1 MITKTQD
8 SAQSDLLGKLRRV
21 GGNASAEQ
29 IGAELKRLGQAP
41 VPLLPA
47 QELCEAF
54 LINVLK
60 NQGTV
65 ACAPDRSEAV
75 KCVAKYLHERF
86 HTRKIVAGNDPRLAA
101 MPWRDGGVLPRFGA
115 AEQEFSSPPTPA
127 SLSYARLGVAETGSI
142 VTFTGKSN
150 PAANNL
156 LVEDHLVLLDVADL
170 VANLD
175 DAWQRINAAIEEE
188 GRPRGINFISGP
200 SSTGDID
207 AQLVMGAHGP
217 RAWHVILMGDV
228 PDEALDNARSFI
240 EQRLNQL

>member
-1 MITKTQD
+1 MTQD
-8 SAQSDLLGKLRRV
+8 NAQTELMGKLRRATHQ
-21 GGNASAEQ
+21 ASAEQ
-29 IGAELKRLGQAP
+29 IESELTDLGNGP

-60 NQGTV
+60 NQGTIDG
-65 ACAPDRSEAV
+65 AANRSEAV
-75 KCVAKYLHERF
+75 KAIASYLHERF
-86 HTRKIVAGNDPRLAA
+86 HTRKLVAGNDPRLAA

-115 AEQEFSSPPTPA
+115 AEQDHALLPTPA

-156 LVEDHLVLLDVADL
+156 LVEDHIVLVDVADL

-175 DAWQRINAAIEEE
+175 DAWEKINTAMDESD
-188 GRPRGINFISGP
+188 RPRGINIISGP

-217 RAWHVILMGDV
+217 RAWHVILMGEI
-228 PDEALDNARSFI
+228 PDEALNIIAHAASSTSA
-240 EQRLNQL
+240 

>member
-1 MITKTQD
+1 MPDNAQTQ
-8 SAQSDLLGKLRRV
+8 LMGKLHRATRQ
-21 GGNASAEQ
+21 ATAEQ
-29 IGAELKRLGQAP
+29 IESQLTNLGSGP

-54 LINVLK
+54 FINVLK

-65 ACAPDRSEAV
+65 GCAANRSEAV
-75 KCVAKYLHERF
+75 KAIASYLHERF
-86 HTRKIVAGNDPRLAA
+86 HTRKLVAGNDPRLAA

-115 AEQEFSSPPTPA
+115 AEKDHALPSTPA
-127 SLSYARLGVAETGSI
+127 SLSYAKLGVAETGSI
-142 VTFTGKSN
+142 VTYTGKSN

-156 LVEDHLVLLDVADL
+156 LVEDHIVLLDVADL

-175 DAWQRINAAIEEE
+175 DAWEKINAAMDEN
-188 GRPRGINFISGP
+188 GRPRGINIISGP

-217 RAWHVILMGDV
+217 RAWHVILMGEI
-228 PDEALDNARSFI
+228 PDEALNIARAASSTSA
-240 EQRLNQL
+240 

>member
-1 MITKTQD
+1 MTQD
-8 SAQSDLLGKLRRV
+8 DAQTQLMGKLRRATHQV
-21 GGNASAEQ
+21 PAEQ
-29 IGAELKRLGQAP
+29 ITSELASLGQAP
-41 VPLLPA
+41 VPALPA

-54 LINVLK
+54 FINVLK
-60 NQGTV
+60 NQGTIN
-65 ACAPDRSEAV
+65 CAANRSEAV
-75 KCVAKYLHERF
+75 KAIASYLHERF
-86 HTRKIVAGNDPRLAA
+86 HTRKLVAGNDPRLAA

-115 AEQEFSSPPTPA
+115 AEQDHTLLPTPA

-156 LVEDHLVLLDVADL
+156 LVEDHIVLLDVADL

-175 DAWQRINAAIEEE
+175 DAWQTINSTLDEE

-217 RAWHVILMGDV
+217 RAWHVILMGDI
-228 PDEALDNARSFI
+228 PDAAMANAQSYI
-240 EQRLNQL
+240 ERGLSVL

>member
-1 MITKTQD
+1 MTQD
-8 SAQSDLLGKLRRV
+8 NAQTELMGKLRRTTHQ
-21 GGNASAEQ
+21 ASADQ
-29 IGAELKRLGQAP
+29 IESALSNLGQASAP
-41 VPLLPA
+41 RLPA

-54 LINVLK
+54 LINVLN
-60 NQGTV
+60 NQGSID
-65 ACAPDRSEAV
+65 CAANRSEAV
-75 KCVAKYLHERF
+75 KAIANYLHERF
-86 HTRKIVAGNDPRLAA
+86 HTRKLVAGNDPRLAA

-115 AEQEFSSPPTPA
+115 AERDSALPPTPA

-156 LVEDHLVLLDVADL
+156 LVEDHIVLLDVADL

-175 DAWQRINAAIEEE
+175 DAWQSINVTLNEE

-207 AQLVMGAHGP
+207 AQLIMGAHGP

-228 PDEALDNARSFI
+228 PDTALANARGYV
-240 EQRLNQL
+240 EKRLSSL